1 MLPTVVFNSAA
12 SRFKSSCVETSIRT
26 LVLCMQISIQPATFD
41 GQRHGDTAVAI
52 SISAPFGS
60 IT

>member
-1 MLPTVVFNSAA
+1 VFNSAA